1 MKKYIYI
8 FSVTTAS
15 LLMTSCGSDDKKASA
30 NNTPAISVVT
40 HNVTA
45 NDKSPFLSVSGKIQA
60 TNSADLSTRMMGY
73 VNKVH
78 VNVGDNS
85 PYIQKIDSLS

>member
-1 MKKYIYI
+1 MKKYIYL
-8 FSVTTAS
+8 FSLTTAA
-15 LLMTSCGSDDKKASA
+15 LFMTSCGSDDKKVTADNS
-30 NNTPAISVVT
+30 PAIPVVT
-40 HNVTA
+40 NNVTG
-45 NDKSPFLSVSGKIQA
+45 NDNSPFLSVSGKIQA